1 MVPPDAPV
9 SPDVAPLE
17 TVGVLERWPLVGPLP
32 WGGFIAGGGGVPV
45 EGRVRT
51 RMIELFPD
59 VVERSR
65 LGAKSCARRS
75 GGCGCQHARP
85 ALMAAILW
93 RCARCHERRP
103 EAQAPPPRG
112 PWGQPGAGVGGKG
125 HPVVGAAARRPAA
138 CVEHTREDRLSLLHP
153 GDRN

>member
-1 MVPPDAPV
+1 
-9 SPDVAPLE
+9 VAAGGASA
-17 TVGVLERWPLVGPLP
+17 VGRVHRR
-32 WGGFIAGGGGVPV
+32 GGGVPV

-103 EAQAPPPRG
+103 EAQAP
-112 PWGQPGAGVGGKG
+112 
-125 HPVVGAAARRPAA
+125 GAAASRMR
-138 CVEHTREDRLSLLHP
+138 
-153 GDRN
+153 